1 MDGCKLIIEYEVDC
15 TFEFPKTD
23 NGKGGIVMLDKEVE
37 KGKIKILFFVM
48 PDIYS
53 AFINSR
59 SIWIERAFLPRT
71 LIF

>member
-37 KGKIKILFFVM
+37 KGKISL
-48 PDIYS
+48 S
-53 AFINSR
+53 SC
-59 SIWIERAFLPRT
+59 RT
-71 LIF
+71 YT